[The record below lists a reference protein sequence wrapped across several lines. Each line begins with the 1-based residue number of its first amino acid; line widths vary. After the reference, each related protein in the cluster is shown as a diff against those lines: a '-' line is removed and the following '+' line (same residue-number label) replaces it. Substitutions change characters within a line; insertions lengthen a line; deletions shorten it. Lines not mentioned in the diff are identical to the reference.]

1 MRFTNKFMAA
11 MLVSSMAATTAFAQN
26 NNTGEIVIQGVVPG
40 SWELTVYD
48 INNGYDFDL
57 SAATIGDVARVGT
70 IHVFTNDTDP
80 SGAGN
85 GVGGILYVESA
96 NAGRMI
102 NDQSIPGIAADN
114 QQYTIDLVTNVLTV
128 NGLTEDTVAATT
140 RSANY
145 EPDVTTAHDLVVP
158 MQVGFASGGGAGTL
172 AEATYDVNIT
182 LAGALPQASGV
193 YSDTITFTIMDD
205 Q

>member
-1 MRFTNKFMAA
+1 MSFTKKTAGYDVGRRNGRNKCYC
-11 MLVSSMAATTAFAQN
+11 TN

-48 INNGYDFDL
+48 INSGYDFDL
-57 SAATIGDVARVGT
+57 SAASIGDTARVGT

-80 SGAGN
+80 SGLGTGAGAQLF
-85 GVGGILYVESA
+85 IESA

-114 QQYTIDLVTNVLTV
+114 QQYTFDLVENVLTDSTGIVV
-128 NGLTEDTVAATT
+128 NAT
-140 RSANY
+140 SNLDPANAN
-145 EPDVTTAHDLVVP
+145 THDLVVP
-158 MQVGFASGGGAGTL
+158 ALVDFDSAGGGATL
-172 AEATYDVNIT
+172 AEATYDVEIT

-193 YSDTITFTIMDD
+193 YTDTITFTIMDD
-205 Q
+205 N

>member
-48 INNGYDFDL
+48 INSGYDFDL
-57 SAATIGDVARVGT
+57 SAAAIGDTARVGT

-80 SGAGN
+80 SGLGTGAGAQLF
-85 GVGGILYVESA
+85 IESA

-102 NDQSIPGIAADN
+102 NNPSIPGIAADN
-114 QQYTIDLVTNVLTV
+114 QQYTFDLVENVLTDSTGITV
-128 NGLTEDTVAATT
+128 NATSTLDPSAANT
-140 RSANY
+140 
-145 EPDVTTAHDLVVP
+145 HDLVVP
-158 MQVGFASGGGAGTL
+158 ALVDFDSAGGGATL
-172 AEATYDVNIT
+172 AEITYDVEVT

-193 YSDTITFTIMDD
+193 YTDTITFTIMDD
-205 Q
+205 N